1 MLNKEAGQRLVR
13 RGVGGG
19 GQRGT
24 ERSQGAER
32 VIEWD
37 REEGRRGA
45 VRGGERERRRDSSR
59 WTAAQPATHSQKDR
73 LHV

>member
-45 VRGGERERRRDSSR
+45 VRGGGERETER
-59 WTAAQPATHSQKDR
+59 
-73 LHV
+73 

>member
-45 VRGGERERRRDSSR
+45 VRGGGERERETER
-59 WTAAQPATHSQKDR
+59 
-73 LHV
+73 